1 MKLRIS
7 HGVSAGALVLLAAA
21 ISLSVHAK
29 EQPMATASGPFDVKL
44 SALDAYNRD
53 DASMGR
59 RAIDKQFHGALE
71 ATSRGEMLSV
81 GTARDNGG
89 YVAIERVTGTLD
101 GRAGSFALQHN
112 ATMTAGVPYMNIV
125 VVPGSGTGALSG
137 IAGRMT
143 IDIAAGGAHSY
154 RFEYELPPGA

>member
-1 MKLRIS
+1 MKLRIRDTIFV
-7 HGVSAGALVLLAAA
+7 GAALVALSA
-21 ISLSVHAK
+21 IHTNAK

-44 SALDAYNRD
+44 TALDAYNRN

-59 RAIDKQFHGALE
+59 RALDKQFHGALE
-71 ATSRGEMLSV
+71 ASSQGEMLSV

-101 GRAGSFALQHN
+101 GRSGSFALQHN
-112 ATMTAGVPYMNIV
+112 ATMTAGVPAMNIV

-137 IAGRMT
+137 ISGRMT

-154 RFEYELPPGA
+154 TFEYELP

>member
-1 MKLRIS
+1 MNPGIVHRIS
-7 HGVSAGALVLLAAA
+7 LATLAALIAAGANR
-21 ISLSVHAK
+21 IEAK
-29 EQPMATASGPFDVKL
+29 EPTMSSASGPFEVKL
-44 SALDAYNRD
+44 SPLSPYNTA

-59 RAIDKQFHGALE
+59 RALDKHFHGALE
-71 ATSRGEMLSV
+71 ATSQGEMLSV

-89 YVAIERVTGTLD
+89 YVAIERVSGTLD

-137 IAGRMT
+137 LSGRMK
-143 IDIAAGGAHSY
+143 IDIAPGGAHSY
-154 RFEYELPPGA
+154 TFEYELPPEA